1 VSTSLD
7 WLNLVLH
14 TTCGRQPARPL
25 YAVQRASSVPPL
37 AMNPPSATSVSS
49 TIRPRNKRL
58 ASAPDGDAPSDGGS
72 SNSHL
77 VSPLVSPVPSRSAS
91 PIPSRHPSRTVS
103 RRTAQSLDTS
113 SNGRPLGGLSLGGT
127 QTPVTFASGLWENS
141 WSTLQGLASTVLG
154 SDVVENQKHK
164 TQRPKKLYQKRQG
177 LLGDTEPQRRRA
189 VSTAS
194 RPPSEWGPHGVGSNV
209 GGLIGIGSTESREA
223 LVRSKRREALLMN
236 GDDDQDFSGHY
247 KRRTSDELR
256 PVSLSVPPDHER
268 GETESDALVYVHHVR
283 PNDTLAGVVI
293 QFNCQMSTFR
303 RANRLWPNDTI
314 QSRKTVVLPVDAC
327 GVKGRPVP
335 NSTVDLLYEHE
346 PGDKLD
352 FVDTGSTLWGGSPP
366 SPPSRVNQDETPRI
380 LPAHEHHED
389 PPWKHESWVE
399 IEGIPGKVEIARLP
413 RKSLG
418 FFPSSRQKSVSYS
431 DLDTPSASVDLPRFT
446 DSSSRRRSRS
456 GSYLTSRMLHGPG
469 GVGTLGAGVSTPGP
483 AEDSLN
489 KYVAAHL
496 PSVLPHSS
504 LESSP
509 KTSGLENVGN
519 AIEGWVRKIAT
530 RAAAIVESA
539 PGIGSIANGDLI
551 ELTDGL
557 ELGDDGVRAGEGSS
571 GGTTGRLC
579 LDGTLRDRRRGRS
592 REGTGPQ
599 EN

>member
-1 VSTSLD
+1 
-7 WLNLVLH
+7 
-14 TTCGRQPARPL
+14 
-25 YAVQRASSVPPL
+25 
-37 AMNPPSATSVSS
+37 MNPPSAASVSS
-49 TIRPRNKRL
+49 TIRPRHKRL
-58 ASAPDGDAPSDGGS
+58 ASTLDGDSQDDDGS
-72 SNSHL
+72 SKSHL

-91 PIPSRHPSRTVS
+91 PIPSRHPSRTIS

-113 SNGRPLGGLSLGGT
+113 SNRRPLGGLSLGGT
-127 QTPVTFASGLWENS
+127 QTPVTLASGLWENS

-154 SDVVENQKHK
+154 SDVAENQKHK
-164 TQRPKKLYQKRQG
+164 AQRIKKSHQQRTG

-189 VSTAS
+189 VSTTS
-194 RPPSEWGPHGVGSNV
+194 QPPSEWGPFGAVGSV
-209 GGLIGIGSTESREA
+209 GGSIGIGSTESREA

-236 GDDDQDFSGHY
+236 GNDGQYLSGHY
-247 KRRTSDELR
+247 KRRVSDEMR
-256 PVSLSVPPDHER
+256 PVSSSVPPDHEH
-268 GETESDALVYVHHVR
+268 GEAESDALVYVHHVL

-303 RANRLWPNDTI
+303 RANGLWPNDTI

-327 GVKGRPVP
+327 GVKGRPVLD
-335 NSTVDLLYEHE
+335 SIVDLLYEYE
-346 PGDKLD
+346 PGDRLD
-352 FVDTGSTLWGGSPP
+352 YVDTNSTSWGRP
-366 SPPSRVNQDETPRI
+366 PPSRVNRDETPPI

-399 IEGIPGKVEIARLP
+399 IDGIPGKVEIARLP

-446 DSSSRRRSRS
+446 DSSSRGRSRS
-456 GSYLTSRMLHGPG
+456 RSYLANRVLHGPG

-489 KYVAAHL
+489 KYVATHL
-496 PSVLPHSS
+496 PSVLPHRS

-530 RAAAIVESA
+530 RAAAIVEAA
-539 PGIGSIANGDLI
+539 PGIGSIASGDLI
-551 ELTDGL
+551 ELSDGL
-557 ELGDDGVRAGEGSS
+557 ELGDDGARAGEGSS
-571 GGTTGRLC
+571 GGTTGRLGP
-579 LDGTLRDRRRGRS
+579 DGTLRDRRRGRS
-592 REGTGPQ
+592 REGTNPQ